1 MIPTRRGPLRVAM
14 ASAFAFPTLGGIA
27 SHVHE
32 VSSRLGAAG
41 VDVTVLTTDLTGSLP
56 VEEELPGYRVRRW
69 PAYPRSRDYY
79 LAPGLARHLL
89 RANNYDIV
97 HVQGVHTLVA
107 PAALAAARRAGIPT
121 VLTFHSGGRGNH
133 SSALRRAIRPM
144 QWWLLAPLLRSTAAL
159 VAVSDF
165 ERQVFGPVLG
175 DTEKAIRLI
184 PNGCEPLPVDHSAE
198 TPDGSPL
205 LVSVGKL
212 DRFKGHHRILGALP
226 AILEQ
231 APNARLVLVGSGPY
245 EQPLRTM
252 ASRLGVSDRVSIC
265 AFGPERR
272 GAMGKLVA
280 EADVCCLLSEGES
293 HPVAVMEALGAGT
306 NALVADTSGLSEL
319 GRAGLAT
326 TIALKAPPEQL
337 AAAALAVA
345 AAPPPPPPALP
356 SWDDCVEQLHRLY
369 REVTA

>member
-1 MIPTRRGPLRVAM
+1 MTPTCRGPLRVAM
-14 ASAFAFPTLGGIA
+14 VTASALPLMGGIET
-27 SHVHE
+27 HVHE

-41 VDVTVLTTDLTGSLP
+41 IDVTVLTTDRSGDLP
-56 VEEELPGYRVRRW
+56 VEEKLPGYRVRRW

-89 RANNYDIV
+89 RADNYDVV

-121 VLTFHSGGRGNH
+121 VLTFHGGARGNS
-133 SSALRRAIRPM
+133 SSALRRSLRPL

-159 VAVSDF
+159 VAVSDS
-165 ERQVFGPVLG
+165 ERQVFAAVLG
-175 DTEKAIRLI
+175 DTEGAIRLI

-198 TPDGSPL
+198 IPEGSPL
-205 LVSVGKL
+205 LVSVGRL
-212 DRFKGHHRILGALP
+212 ERYKGHHRIVRALP
-226 AILEQ
+226 AILAQ
-231 APNARLVLVGSGPY
+231 APDARLVLVGSGPY
-245 EQPLRTM
+245 EQPLRAI
-252 ASRLGVSDRVSIC
+252 ASQLGVGDRVSVC

-280 EADVCCLLSEGES
+280 DADVFCLLSEYEG
-293 HPVAVMEALGAGT
+293 HPMAVLEALGAGT
-306 NALVADTSGLSEL
+306 KVLLADSPGLSEL

-326 TIALKAPPEQL
+326 TIALEAPPEQV

-345 AAPPPPPPALP
+345 AAPRTAPPASP
-356 SWDDCVEQLHRLY
+356 SWADCAEEYRRLY
-369 REVTA
+369 YEVVA